1 MLANL
6 GTVNGLSLTP
16 ILIPGDIME
25 GESREER
32 FAEVFGKM
40 APSIL
45 IVSLLI
51 TVITASV
58 LVPLPEF
65 TTDLS
70 SFAPE
75 NDAKDAEERMN
86 LVMTDTPNRIYV
98 HVTPN
103 EDGANVLEIGA
114 LQQLHGD
121 LNVINEQF
129 GEQIISHI
137 NIASILQNILEE
149 RDNQSRTIQDFEE
162 WDDLL
167 LAVIDDNEECTDA
180 IGNDQ
185 AIASATFANDALL
198 NADFDYMHVCDWIV
212 TKEGASTPI
221 SSSTMW
227 VIEVNGSLDSKDR
240 QILAK
245 NIRNTLTGNISSNS
259 ETVLSYGVISDDL
272 ISNDINDT
280 TLDNFTW
287 LLMLAIVVVVFVLAI
302 VFRSALMIA
311 APLLGLTA
319 ALVWTYGIITLL
331 GRPFSILEVAVAPVV
346 FGLGID
352 YAIHLQ
358 RGYEEARKVTD
369 SAAHAWIKSFSILR
383 MALTLA
389 VITTVSAF
397 LASSLSP
404 LPPLRTFG
412 ITLALGVVCA
422 FIASTVTVGALHV
435 VVEKTTGEM
444 KRKTIDL
451 SKFGEIATNFQKR
464 NTARILLVVVLLTT
478 SSVFL
483 AGTKLETSF
492 ELTDFL
498 SDDDMPIMEV
508 RGDIYE
514 SYDAAA
520 WKSVTIL
527 IEPTDDEEYLSGE
540 RDILRGLDM
549 LDIRIS
555 TISGVVIP
563 TNTESQRPSYDGL
576 YPILR
581 DAVETDSNFG
591 ETFNL
596 GIYDGRLDVGDGFEE
611 GDISAAINSLMSN
624 NTIGEPLRG
633 QTWSE
638 RVAMYVA
645 LDETNSNLKYLK
657 IRVDVIAETSEQTSI
672 MAIEFEKQ
680 ANWIES
686 SGYINADAHI
696 GGDVMMIH
704 SIFSGLVVSQVES
717 TGWSLLVSILVL
729 FVLTRRLGQSL
740 VVILPVG
747 ISGSWVVGSMAILG
761 LNWNVLTIMI
771 TALTVGLGIDY
782 SIHVWRSFESN
793 RKAGFGVWESMKIM
807 YETTGTALIMSAG
820 TTICGFLVLKL
831 SPIPVIQDFG
841 IVSSISVAFSL
852 ILALFVLPG
861 LLAAEVKT
869 SNDN

>member
-1 MLANL
+1 MM
-6 GTVNGLSLTP
+6 G
-16 ILIPGDIME
+16 

-32 FAEVFGKM
+32 FAEAFGRL
-40 APSIL
+40 APAIL
-45 IVSLLI
+45 IISLLL
-51 TVITASV
+51 TVVTASV

-70 SFAPE
+70 AFAPE
-75 NDAKDAEERMN
+75 NEAKLAEERMN
-86 LVMTDTPNRIYV
+86 LVMEDTPNRIYV

-103 EDGANVLEIGA
+103 EEGANVLEIGA
-114 LQQLHGD
+114 LQQLYNDLESIDEELGD
-121 LNVINEQF
+121 
-129 GEQIISHI
+129 GIISHI

-149 RDNQSRTIQDFEE
+149 RDNESRTIQDFNE
-162 WDDLL
+162 WDNLL
-167 LAVIDDNEECTDA
+167 LAIINDDEECTDA

-185 AIASATFANDALL
+185 AIASATFAKDALL
-198 NADFDYMHVCDWIV
+198 NLDFDYIHVCDWIV

-227 VIEVNGSLDSKDR
+227 VIEIDGSLDSKER
-240 QILAK
+240 QNLAK
-245 NIRNTLTGNISSNS
+245 SIREILTDNITSDSSS
-259 ETVLSYGVISDDL
+259 VLNYGVISDDL

-287 LLMLAIVVVVFVLAI
+287 LLMLAIIVVVFVLAV
-302 VFRSALMIA
+302 VFRSVLMIA

-319 ALVWTYGIITLL
+319 ALVWTYGTITLL

-358 RGYEEARKVTD
+358 RGYEEARKHTNT
-369 SAAHAWIKSFSILR
+369 AAHAWIKAFSILR
-383 MALTLA
+383 VALTLA
-389 VITTVSAF
+389 VVTTVSAF

-435 VVEKTTGEM
+435 VVEKTTGVK
-444 KRKTIDL
+444 KRKPIDL
-451 SKFGEIATNFQKR
+451 SKFADAATNFQKR

-498 SDDDMPIMEV
+498 SDEDMPIMEV
-508 RGDIYE
+508 RADMYD

-527 IEPTDDEEYLSGE
+527 IEPTDDKNSLSGE
-540 RDILRGLDM
+540 RDMLRGLDI
-549 LDIRIS
+549 LDLRIS
-555 TISGVVIP
+555 TISGVVVP
-563 TNTESQRPSYDGL
+563 TNTDSQRPSYDGL

-581 DAVETDSNFG
+581 DAIEADSSFG
-591 ETFNL
+591 ETFHL
-596 GIYDGRLDVGDGFEE
+596 GIYDGRLDVGDGFVE
-611 GDISAAINSLMSN
+611 GDISAAVHSLLLNES
-624 NTIGEPLRG
+624 IGEPLRG
-633 QTWSE
+633 QSWNE
-638 RVAMYVA
+638 RTSMYVA
-645 LDETNSNLKYLK
+645 LTEDNNSIKYLK
-657 IRVDVIAETSEQTSI
+657 IRIDVIAETSEQTSVL
-672 MAIEFEKQ
+672 AVEFEKQ
-680 ANWIES
+680 AEWIED
-686 SGYINADAHI
+686 SGYIDADAHI

-793 RKAGFGVWESMKIM
+793 RKSGYGVWESMKMM
-807 YETTGTALIMSAG
+807 YQTTGTALIMSAG

-861 LLAAEVKT
+861 LLAAEVRT
-869 SNDN
+869 SNEN

>member
-1 MLANL
+1 MM
-6 GTVNGLSLTP
+6 G
-16 ILIPGDIME
+16 

-32 FAEVFGKM
+32 FAEAFGRL
-40 APSIL
+40 APAIL
-45 IVSLLI
+45 IISLLL
-51 TVITASV
+51 TVVTASV

-70 SFAPE
+70 AFAPE
-75 NDAKDAEERMN
+75 NEAKSAEERMN
-86 LVMTDTPNRIYV
+86 LVMEDTPNRIYV
-98 HVTPN
+98 HVTPS
-103 EDGANVLEIGA
+103 EEGANVLEIGA
-114 LQQLHGD
+114 LQQLYNDLESIDEELGD
-121 LNVINEQF
+121 
-129 GEQIISHI
+129 GIISHI

-149 RDNQSRTIQDFEE
+149 RDNESRTIQDFNE
-162 WDDLL
+162 WDNLL
-167 LAVIDDNEECTDA
+167 LAIINDDEECTDA

-185 AIASATFANDALL
+185 AIASATFAKDALL
-198 NADFDYMHVCDWIV
+198 NLDFDYIHVCDWIV
-212 TKEGASTPI
+212 TKEGPSTPI

-227 VIEVNGSLDSKDR
+227 VIEIDGSLDSKER
-240 QILAK
+240 QNLAK
-245 NIRNTLTGNISSNS
+245 SIREILTENITSDSSS
-259 ETVLSYGVISDDL
+259 VLNYGVISDDL
-272 ISNDINDT
+272 ISYDINDT

-287 LLMLAIVVVVFVLAI
+287 LLMLAIIVVVFVLAV

-319 ALVWTYGIITLL
+319 ALVWTYGTITLL

-358 RGYEEARKVTD
+358 RGYEEARKQTNN
-369 SAAHAWIKSFSILR
+369 AAHAWIRAFSILR
-383 MALTLA
+383 VALTLA
-389 VITTVSAF
+389 VVTTVSAF

-435 VVEKTTGEM
+435 VVEKTTGVK
-444 KRKTIDL
+444 KRKPIDL
-451 SKFGEIATNFQKR
+451 SKFADAATNFQKR

-498 SDDDMPIMEV
+498 SDEDMPIMEV
-508 RGDIYE
+508 RADMYD

-527 IEPTDDEEYLSGE
+527 IEPTDDKDSLSGE
-540 RDILRGLDM
+540 RDMLRGLDM
-549 LDIRIS
+549 LDLRIS

-563 TNTESQRPSYDGL
+563 TNTDSQRPSYDGL

-581 DAVETDSNFG
+581 DAVEADSSFG
-591 ETFNL
+591 ETYHL
-596 GIYDGRLDVGDGFEE
+596 GIYDGRLDVGDGFVE
-611 GDISAAINSLMSN
+611 GDISAAVHSLLLNES
-624 NTIGEPLRG
+624 IGEPLRG
-633 QTWSE
+633 QSWNE
-638 RVAMYVA
+638 RTSMYVA
-645 LDETNSNLKYLK
+645 LTEDNNSIKYLK
-657 IRVDVIAETSEQTSI
+657 IRIDVIAETSEQTSVL
-672 MAIEFEKQ
+672 AVEFEKQ
-680 ANWIES
+680 AEWIED
-686 SGYINADAHI
+686 SGYIDADAHI

-793 RKAGFGVWESMKIM
+793 RKSGHGVWESMKMM
-807 YETTGTALIMSAG
+807 YQTTGTALIMSAG

-841 IVSSISVAFSL
+841 IVSSISVAYSL

-861 LLAAEVKT
+861 LLAAEVRT
-869 SNDN
+869 SNEN

>member
-1 MLANL
+1 MM
-6 GTVNGLSLTP
+6 G
-16 ILIPGDIME
+16 

-32 FAEVFGKM
+32 FAQAFGRL
-40 APSIL
+40 APAIL
-45 IVSLLI
+45 IISLLL
-51 TVITASV
+51 TVVTASV

-70 SFAPE
+70 AFAPE
-75 NDAKDAEERMN
+75 NEAKSAEERMN
-86 LVMTDTPNRIYV
+86 LVMEDTPNRIYV
-98 HVTPN
+98 HVTPS
-103 EDGANVLEIGA
+103 EEGANVLEIGA
-114 LQQLHGD
+114 LQQLYNDLESIDEELGD
-121 LNVINEQF
+121 
-129 GEQIISHI
+129 GIISHI

-149 RDNQSRTIQDFEE
+149 RDNESRTIQDFNE
-162 WDDLL
+162 WDNLL
-167 LAVIDDNEECTDA
+167 LAIINDDEECSDA

-185 AIASATFANDALL
+185 AIASATFAKDALL
-198 NADFDYMHVCDWIV
+198 NLDFDYIHVCDWIV
-212 TKEGASTPI
+212 TKEGPSTPI

-227 VIEVNGSLDSKDR
+227 VIEIDGSLDSKER
-240 QILAK
+240 QNLAK
-245 NIRNTLTGNISSNS
+245 SIREILTENITSDSSS
-259 ETVLSYGVISDDL
+259 VLNYGVISDDL
-272 ISNDINDT
+272 ISYDINDT

-287 LLMLAIVVVVFVLAI
+287 LLMLAIIVVVFVLAV

-319 ALVWTYGIITLL
+319 ALVWTYGTITLL

-358 RGYEEARKVTD
+358 RGYEEARKQTNN
-369 SAAHAWIKSFSILR
+369 AAHAWIRAFSILR
-383 MALTLA
+383 VALTLA
-389 VITTVSAF
+389 VVTTVSAF

-435 VVEKTTGEM
+435 VVEKTTGVK
-444 KRKTIDL
+444 KRKPIDL
-451 SKFGEIATNFQKR
+451 SKFADAATNFQKR

-498 SDDDMPIMEV
+498 SDEDMPIMEV
-508 RGDIYE
+508 RADMYD

-527 IEPTDDEEYLSGE
+527 IEPTDDKDSLSGE
-540 RDILRGLDM
+540 RDMLRGLDM
-549 LDIRIS
+549 LDLRIS

-563 TNTESQRPSYDGL
+563 TNTDSQRPSYDGL

-581 DAVETDSNFG
+581 DAVEADSSFG
-591 ETFNL
+591 ETYHL
-596 GIYDGRLDVGDGFEE
+596 GIYDGRLDVGDGFVE
-611 GDISAAINSLMSN
+611 GDISAAVHSLLLNES
-624 NTIGEPLRG
+624 IGEPLRG
-633 QTWSE
+633 QSWNE
-638 RVAMYVA
+638 RTSMYVA
-645 LDETNSNLKYLK
+645 LTEDNNSIKFLK
-657 IRVDVIAETSEQTSI
+657 IRIDVIAETSEQTSVL
-672 MAIEFEKQ
+672 AVEFEKQ
-680 ANWIES
+680 AEWIED
-686 SGYINADAHI
+686 SGYIDADAHI

-793 RKAGFGVWESMKIM
+793 RKSGHGVWESMKMM
-807 YETTGTALIMSAG
+807 YQTTGTALIMSAG

-861 LLAAEVKT
+861 LLAAEVRT
-869 SNDN
+869 SNEN

>member
-1 MLANL
+1 MM
-6 GTVNGLSLTP
+6 G
-16 ILIPGDIME
+16 

-32 FAEVFGKM
+32 FAEAFGRL
-40 APSIL
+40 APAIL
-45 IVSLLI
+45 IISLLL
-51 TVITASV
+51 TVVTASV

-70 SFAPE
+70 AFAPE
-75 NDAKDAEERMN
+75 NEAKLAEERMN
-86 LVMTDTPNRIYV
+86 LVMEDTPNRIYV

-103 EDGANVLEIGA
+103 EEGANVLEIGA
-114 LQQLHGD
+114 LQQLYNDLESIDEELGD
-121 LNVINEQF
+121 
-129 GEQIISHI
+129 GIISHI

-149 RDNQSRTIQDFEE
+149 RDNESRTIQDFNE
-162 WDDLL
+162 WDNLL
-167 LAVIDDNEECTDA
+167 LAIINDDEECTDA

-185 AIASATFANDALL
+185 AIASATFAKDALL
-198 NADFDYMHVCDWIV
+198 NLDFDYIHVCDWIV

-227 VIEVNGSLDSKDR
+227 VIEIDGSLDSKER
-240 QILAK
+240 QNLAK
-245 NIRNTLTGNISSNS
+245 SIREILTDNITSDSSS
-259 ETVLSYGVISDDL
+259 VLNYGVISDDL

-287 LLMLAIVVVVFVLAI
+287 LLMLAIIVVVFVLAV
-302 VFRSALMIA
+302 VFRSVLMIA

-319 ALVWTYGIITLL
+319 ALVWTYGTITLL

-358 RGYEEARKVTD
+358 RGYEEARKHTNT
-369 SAAHAWIKSFSILR
+369 AAHAWIKAFSILR
-383 MALTLA
+383 VALTLA
-389 VITTVSAF
+389 VVTTVSAF

-435 VVEKTTGEM
+435 VVEKTTGVK
-444 KRKTIDL
+444 KRKPIDL
-451 SKFGEIATNFQKR
+451 SKFADAATNFQKR
-464 NTARILLVVVLLTT
+464 NTARILLVVILLTT

-498 SDDDMPIMEV
+498 SDEDMPIMEV
-508 RGDIYE
+508 RADMYD

-527 IEPTDDEEYLSGE
+527 IEPTDDKNSLSGE
-540 RDILRGLDM
+540 RDMLRGLDM
-549 LDIRIS
+549 LDLRIS
-555 TISGVVIP
+555 TISGVVVP
-563 TNTESQRPSYDGL
+563 TNTDSQRPSYDGL

-581 DAVETDSNFG
+581 DAIEADSSFG
-591 ETFNL
+591 ETFHL
-596 GIYDGRLDVGDGFEE
+596 GIYDGRLDVGDGFVE
-611 GDISAAINSLMSN
+611 GDISAAVHSLLLNES
-624 NTIGEPLRG
+624 IGEPLRG
-633 QTWSE
+633 QSWNE
-638 RVAMYVA
+638 RTSMYVA
-645 LDETNSNLKYLK
+645 LTEDNNSIKYLK
-657 IRVDVIAETSEQTSI
+657 IRIDVIAETSEQTSVL
-672 MAIEFEKQ
+672 AVEFEKQ
-680 ANWIES
+680 AEWIED
-686 SGYINADAHI
+686 SGYIDADAHI

-793 RKAGFGVWESMKIM
+793 RKSGYGVWESMKMM
-807 YETTGTALIMSAG
+807 YQTTGTALIMSAG

-861 LLAAEVKT
+861 LLAAEVRT
-869 SNDN
+869 SNEN

>member
-1 MLANL
+1 MM
-6 GTVNGLSLTP
+6 G
-16 ILIPGDIME
+16 

-32 FAEVFGKM
+32 FAEAFGRL
-40 APSIL
+40 APAIL
-45 IVSLLI
+45 IISLLL
-51 TVITASV
+51 TVVTASV

-70 SFAPE
+70 AFAPE
-75 NDAKDAEERMN
+75 NEAKLAEERMN
-86 LVMTDTPNRIYV
+86 LVMEDTPNRIYV

-103 EDGANVLEIGA
+103 EEGANVLEIGA
-114 LQQLHGD
+114 LQQLYNDLESIDEELGD
-121 LNVINEQF
+121 
-129 GEQIISHI
+129 GIISHI

-149 RDNQSRTIQDFEE
+149 RDNESRTIQDFNE
-162 WDDLL
+162 WDNLL
-167 LAVIDDNEECTDA
+167 LAIINDDEECTDA

-185 AIASATFANDALL
+185 AIASATFAKDALL
-198 NADFDYMHVCDWIV
+198 NLDFDYIHVCDWIV
-212 TKEGASTPI
+212 TKEGPSTPI

-227 VIEVNGSLDSKDR
+227 VIEIDGSLDSKER
-240 QILAK
+240 QNLAK
-245 NIRNTLTGNISSNS
+245 SIREILTENITSDSSS
-259 ETVLSYGVISDDL
+259 VLNYGVISDDL
-272 ISNDINDT
+272 ISYDINDT

-287 LLMLAIVVVVFVLAI
+287 LLMLAIIVVVFVLAV

-319 ALVWTYGIITLL
+319 ALVWTYGTITLL

-358 RGYEEARKVTD
+358 RGYEEARKHTNN
-369 SAAHAWIKSFSILR
+369 AAHAWIRAFSILR
-383 MALTLA
+383 VALTLA
-389 VITTVSAF
+389 VVTTVSAF

-435 VVEKTTGEM
+435 VVEKTTGVK
-444 KRKTIDL
+444 KRKPIDL
-451 SKFGEIATNFQKR
+451 SKFADAATNFQKR

-498 SDDDMPIMEV
+498 SDEDMPIMEV
-508 RGDIYE
+508 RADMYD

-527 IEPTDDEEYLSGE
+527 IEPTDDKDSLSGE
-540 RDILRGLDM
+540 RDMLRGLDM
-549 LDIRIS
+549 LDLRIS

-563 TNTESQRPSYDGL
+563 TNTDSQRPSYDGL

-581 DAVETDSNFG
+581 DAIEADSSFG
-591 ETFNL
+591 ETFHL
-596 GIYDGRLDVGDGFEE
+596 GIYDGRLDVGDGFVE
-611 GDISAAINSLMSN
+611 GDISAAVHSLLLNES
-624 NTIGEPLRG
+624 IGEPLRG
-633 QTWSE
+633 QSWNE
-638 RVAMYVA
+638 RTSMYVA
-645 LDETNSNLKYLK
+645 LTEDNNSIKYLK
-657 IRVDVIAETSEQTSI
+657 IRIDVIAETSEQTSVL
-672 MAIEFEKQ
+672 AVEFEKQ
-680 ANWIES
+680 AEWIED
-686 SGYINADAHI
+686 SGYIDADAHI

-793 RKAGFGVWESMKIM
+793 RKSGHGVWESMKMM
-807 YETTGTALIMSAG
+807 YQTTGTALIMSAG

-861 LLAAEVKT
+861 LLAAEVRT
-869 SNDN
+869 SNEN